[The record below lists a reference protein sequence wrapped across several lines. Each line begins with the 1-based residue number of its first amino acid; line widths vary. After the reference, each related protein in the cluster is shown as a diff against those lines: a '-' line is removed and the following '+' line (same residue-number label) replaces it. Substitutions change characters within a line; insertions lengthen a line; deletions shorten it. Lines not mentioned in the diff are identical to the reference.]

1 MTIKKQPDRLEVVSE
16 LVGVDDDDDDG
27 EEEEED
33 SMPRFH
39 TLAWRRRRKKKFR
52 RRLVFDSLPM
62 KQDPSKALKVV
73 PTVALPFVADVAS
86 AQNSDQK
93 NGLENCATNT
103 KKKKKKKLKTQLTAV
118 VKFASATLGR
128 SLGVHDNLAARA
140 RIRALAWSAETYRQR
155 TSEQPVPHEI
165 SETAMVYLRE
175 TFRVQCTKGALKRPV
190 IHVEFDYP
198 RSLSACCNCSS
209 EDFLFVF
216 VGLFNIFVVQWVLV
230 VIMFFAD
237 KEIDLNSLETY
248 YSPPPTL
255 FQ

>member
-1 MTIKKQPDRLEVVSE
+1 MTITKQPDLLKVVSE
-16 LVGVDDDDDDG
+16 LDNIDVDVNDDDG
-27 EEEEED
+27 DGED

-39 TLAWRRRRKKKFR
+39 TLAWRRKRSKKFR
-52 RRLVFDSLPM
+52 RRLVFDDLPI

-86 AQNSDQK
+86 TQNSDQK
-93 NGLENCATNT
+93 NGLENFCANK

-128 SLGVHDNLAARA
+128 SLGVHDNLATRA
-140 RIRALAWSAETYRQR
+140 RIRALAWSAETYRRR

-198 RSLSACCNCSS
+198 RSIRACCNCSS
-209 EDFLFVF
+209 KDFLFVF

-230 VIMFFAD
+230 VLMFFAD

-248 YSPPPTL
+248 YSPPQTL

>member
-1 MTIKKQPDRLEVVSE
+1 MTIKQPDWLQVVSE
-16 LVGVDDDDDDG
+16 VDVNAEVDDVDVD
-27 EEEEED
+27 ENT
-33 SMPRFH
+33 MPRFH
-39 TLAWRRRRKKKFR
+39 TLAWRRKRKKSG

-62 KQDPSKALKVV
+62 KQDPIKALKVV

-93 NGLENCATNT
+93 NGSENFSKS

-128 SLGVHDNLAARA
+128 SLGVHDNLATRA
-140 RIRALAWSAETYRQR
+140 RIRALAWSAETYRRR
-155 TSEQPVPHEI
+155 TSEHPIPHEI

-198 RSLSACCNCSS
+198 RSIGACCDCSS
-209 EDFLFVF
+209 KDFLFVF

-230 VIMFFAD
+230 VLMFFAD

-248 YSPPPTL
+248 YSPPPQTL